1 MFFSFIL
8 EIISK
13 FFGLFGYISNDKLY
27 PEPLSKTEEEY
38 YLRRYFNGDKEA
50 RDKLIEHNLRL
61 VVHIAKK
68 YTTNEQEL
76 EDFTSIGTIGL
87 IKAIDSFKDNKG
99 FKISTYA
106 SRCIENEIL
115 MYIRTSKKQKAEIS
129 MNQVIGTDKDGNDME
144 LIDTLVLKEKDAV
157 DDIHDK
163 TVLKQVLDFIDK
175 KLNKREKYIMNKRY
189 GLDGSNS
196 MTQQELA
203 DELGISRSY
212 VSRIETKVQKM
223 LKKEYKKV
231 DKVTNLCLI
240 ISAKYLLY

>member
-8 EIISK
+8 ELISK

-68 YTTNEQEL
+68 YTNNEQEL

-163 TVLKQVLDFIDK
+163 TVLKQVLDFIEK

-189 GLDGSNS
+189 GLDGGNC

-212 VSRIETKVQKM
+212 VSRIETKVQRL
-223 LKKEYKKV
+223 LKKNIKK
-231 DKVTNLCLI
+231 
-240 ISAKYLLY
+240 

>member
-38 YLRRYFNGDKEA
+38 YLRRYFKGDKEA

-115 MYIRTSKKQKAEIS
+115 MYIRTSKKQKAEVS

-144 LIDTLVLKEKDAV
+144 LIDTLILKEKDAV

-163 TVLKQVLDFIDK
+163 SVLKQVLEFIDK
-175 KLNKREKYIMNKRY
+175 KLSKREKIYY
-189 GLDGSNS
+189 
-196 MTQQELA
+196 E
-203 DELGISRSY
+203 
-212 VSRIETKVQKM
+212 
-223 LKKEYKKV
+223 
-231 DKVTNLCLI
+231 
-240 ISAKYLLY
+240 

>member
-8 EIISK
+8 EIVSK

-38 YLRRYFNGDKEA
+38 YLRQYFNGDKEA

-223 LKKEYKKV
+223 LKKNIKK
-231 DKVTNLCLI
+231 
-240 ISAKYLLY
+240 

>member
-8 EIISK
+8 EIVSK

-38 YLRRYFNGDKEA
+38 YLRKYFNGDKEA

-129 MNQVIGTDKDGNDME
+129 MNQIIGTDKDGNDME

-223 LKKEYKKV
+223 LKKNIKK
-231 DKVTNLCLI
+231 
-240 ISAKYLLY
+240 

>member
-1 MFFSFIL
+1 MFFSFII

-13 FFGLFGYISNDKLY
+13 LFGLFGYISNDKLY

-38 YLRRYFNGDKEA
+38 YLRKYFEGDKKA
-50 RDKLIEHNLRL
+50 RDILIEHNLRL

-68 YTTNEQEL
+68 YTSNEQEL

-115 MYIRTSKKQKAEIS
+115 MHIRSTKKQKSEVS
-129 MNQVIGTDKDGNDME
+129 MHQVIGTDKDGNDME
-144 LIDTLVLKEKDAV
+144 LIDTLGLKEKDV
-157 DDIHDK
+157 VEDIHDK
-163 TVLKQVLDFIDK
+163 AMLKQVMQYINK
-175 KLNKREKYIMNKRY
+175 NLNKREKFIMNRRY
-189 GLDGSNS
+189 GLDGNTPK
-196 MTQQELA
+196 TQQELA

-212 VSRIETKVQKM
+212 VSRIETKVQRM
-223 LKKEYKKV
+223 LKRNITE
-231 DKVTNLCLI
+231 
-240 ISAKYLLY
+240 